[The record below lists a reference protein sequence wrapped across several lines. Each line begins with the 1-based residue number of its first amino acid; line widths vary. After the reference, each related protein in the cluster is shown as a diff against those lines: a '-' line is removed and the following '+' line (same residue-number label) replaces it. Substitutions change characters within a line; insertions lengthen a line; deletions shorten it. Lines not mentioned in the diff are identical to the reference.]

1 MHHDSL
7 FCQSLSVFLNKQD
20 VRNIRLCNRHLNSKW
35 QQVSLDIEIFKFPFD
50 AETQNYVCKGAKRL
64 QMRQD
69 FNETL
74 LNDDDLL
81 QKQALL
87 QHSSYSNRIYQ
98 CNQSLQKQMF
108 PCSLL
113 QLTMGDNFNQT
124 IAKGAL
130 PKSLLYLTMGILY
143 NQTIQQGMLPQGLLH
158 LTMGSSYNQPM
169 QPGVLPQ
176 SLLYLTM

>member
-20 VRNIRLCNRHLNSKW
+20 VRNIRLCNRHLNLKW
-35 QQVSLDIEIFKFPFD
+35 QQVALDIEIFKFPFD

-64 QMRQD
+64 RMRQD

-87 QHSSYSNRIYQ
+87 QHSSYSNMI
-98 CNQSLQKQMF
+98 LQKQMF

-113 QLTMGDNFNQT
+113 QLTMGDSFDQ
-124 IAKGAL
+124 IIEQGAL

-143 NQTIQQGMLPQGLLH
+143 NQTIQQGVLPQGLLH
-158 LTMGSSYNQPM
+158 LTMGSSYNQTI
-169 QPGVLPQ
+169 QQGVLPQ
-176 SLLYLTM
+176 GLLHLTMG